1 MKGERE
7 KQQLG
12 CFHILATVNNTV
24 INMGMQIVLGETDFI
39 SFQNIS
45 SSGIA
50 GLYSSSIFNF
60 LQSLHTKY
68 FL

>member
-45 SSGIA
+45 RSGIA